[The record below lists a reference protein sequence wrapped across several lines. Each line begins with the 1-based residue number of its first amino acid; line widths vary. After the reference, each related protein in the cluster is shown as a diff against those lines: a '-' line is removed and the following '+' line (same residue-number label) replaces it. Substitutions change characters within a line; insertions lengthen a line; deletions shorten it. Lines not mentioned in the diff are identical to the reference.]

1 MVLGSS
7 RPTVPAVST
16 ELVRLLRRDLHRRYL
31 CCCTGTTGTHV
42 VGLLTNAFKLP
53 HHTLVVGWAPD
64 HQVVRY
70 SSTTRAGMGPAAA
83 EAALLDELEASVQ
96 AQPDYLGRPPR
107 AGGRRWR
114 VLDERLEAAREE
126 EEVRA
131 LSAAKQQRQSLSSR
145 RRRRERSAAPLES
158 LKSAIIDSKVAP
170 FVATVPR
177 EVPPPLGR
185 LCVRDFRT
193 RRRCAP
199 KSAAKDSVR
208 VMAWNIERG
217 YRLAS
222 VIASLRH
229 EAADVLLLSEVDVG
243 CARSQMVDVGAEI
256 AAALG
261 MCLVF
266 ATEKIRVNESA
277 SEDLVGDADAYDGV
291 EGLAILSSFD
301 VVDAKAVFLP
311 DASKKND
318 PRKQRLAL
326 RATCL
331 PFREAS
337 APPVDIVVAHLD
349 AFAGRSSRVDQF
361 APILDDWRIRK
372 SQGRPTVIG
381 GDFNT
386 HNHGVTCMHP
396 GMMGDDFFLKRLWRG
411 AKLQPLSWGQTEAE
425 WWQAA
430 VFDDT
435 SLVDPFDKSLYGQ
448 HNTHVH
454 LAGLP
459 LWGGKL
465 DWLLFDND
473 FFHCA
478 DKLVSRANLA
488 SDHPYLRLD
497 LLLNS
502 SPTTTSPSSSSEDDD
517 SYSD

>member
-1 MVLGSS
+1 
-7 RPTVPAVST
+7 
-16 ELVRLLRRDLHRRYL
+16 
-31 CCCTGTTGTHV
+31 
-42 VGLLTNAFKLP
+42 
-53 HHTLVVGWAPD
+53 
-64 HQVVRY
+64 
-70 SSTTRAGMGPAAA
+70 MGAD
-83 EAALLDELEASVQ
+83 EGALLEELEAAVQ
-96 AQPDYLGRPPR
+96 AQPDYLARSSSSSEPSQAAAAAAAAARRP
-107 AGGRRWR
+107 RWR
-114 VLDERLEAAREE
+114 ILDERLEAAREE

-145 RRRRERSAAPLES
+145 RGRERSTAPLQES
-158 LKSAIIDSKVAP
+158 IKSAIIDSKVSP

-177 EVPPPLGR
+177 EVPPALGR

-199 KSAAKDSVR
+199 KSARESVR

-222 VIASLRH
+222 VIAALRR
-229 EAADVLLLSEVDVG
+229 ERADALLLSEVDVG

-266 ATEKIRVNESA
+266 ATEKICVNDDAGSGP
-277 SEDLVGDADAYDGV
+277 GDADAFDGV

-301 VVDAKAVFLP
+301 VIDADALFLP

-326 RATCL
+326 RATCRA
-331 PFREAS
+331 FREAA
-337 APPVDIVVAHLD
+337 APPVDLVVAHLD
-349 AFAGRSSRVDQF
+349 AFAGRSSRVAQF
-361 APILDDWRIRK
+361 APILDDWRDRK
-372 SQGRPTVIG
+372 RRRPRPTVIG
-381 GDFNT
+381 GDLNT

-411 AKLQPLSWGQTEAE
+411 ERLGLAWGQTEAE

-430 VFDDT
+430 VFEPT
-435 SLVDPFDKSLYGQ
+435 SLVDPFDKSLNGE
-448 HNTHVH
+448 HNTHVQ

-465 DWLLFDND
+465 DWLLFDSD
-473 FFHCA
+473 FLDCA

-497 LLLNS
+497 LRLR
-502 SPTTTSPSSSSEDDD
+502 PAQPCSSSSDDD
-517 SYSD
+517 DDDRPTD